1 MPLPLLAIGALG
13 AAGALKTLHGG
24 IRYAENMRYWNQY
37 KKNTG
42 YSPRYRARS
51 GYYDFLSVGSS
62 AANTV
67 GMSYGSLYN
76 YYNGW

>member
-1 MPLPLLAIGALG
+1 MVLPLLAVGALG

-24 IRYAENMRYWNQY
+24 IRYAENMRYWSEY

-42 YSPRYRARS
+42 FSPRYRARA
-51 GYYDFLSVGSS
+51 GYYDYLGVASS
-62 AANTV
+62 ALGSF

-76 YYNGW
+76 YYNR